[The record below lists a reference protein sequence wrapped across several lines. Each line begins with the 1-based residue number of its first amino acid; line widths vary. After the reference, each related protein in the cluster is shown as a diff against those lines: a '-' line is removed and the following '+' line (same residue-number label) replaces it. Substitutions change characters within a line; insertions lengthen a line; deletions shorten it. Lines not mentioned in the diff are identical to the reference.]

1 MRIPRGFRR
10 IARRGFSLIECLVYC
25 GLFVLLLTLA
35 GQCYYRVEA
44 HSRGLRRNAD
54 EITRALGAGEHWRQD
69 IRCAQAAPRVT
80 GMGTNAAVEVSTAR
94 GAIRYEF
101 HDGAIWRQAADQ
113 PKPSRVLG
121 GVLNSRMTPDPR
133 REVQAWRWEVE
144 LVTQQKSARLKPLF
158 TFEAALAKKG
168 TP

>member
-1 MRIPRGFRR
+1 MRVSLDTRR
-10 IARRGFSLIECLVYC
+10 AAQRGFSLLECLVYC
-25 GLFVLLLTLA
+25 AIFVLVMTLA
-35 GQCYYRVEA
+35 GQCYYRVAA
-44 HSRGLRRNAD
+44 HARGLRRNAD
-54 EITRALGAGEHWRQD
+54 DITRALGAGEHWRRD
-69 IRCAQAAPRVT
+69 IRAAQAPPRVVES
-80 GMGTNAAVEVSTAR
+80 GTNRAVEVTTAR

-101 HDGAIWRQAADQ
+101 RDGVIWRQVG
-113 PKPSRVLG
+113 PEKPGQFLA
-121 GVLNSRMTPDPR
+121 GVLSSRMTPDPR